1 MSIELTVKDYTYS
14 NQDSKF
20 SNIKDFKGDISYVY
34 VENTLTTDLYDS
46 KEEKNKETIHLKEKK
61 VKKETV
67 VNKTNDQVDTGEI
80 FKNKDISKEKE
91 EKFEPISF
99 EDLFNDDF

>member
-1 MSIELTVKDYTYS
+1 MEIKEIE
-14 NQDSKF
+14 
-20 SNIKDFKGDISYVY
+20 IKDR
-34 VENTLTTDLYDS
+34 
-46 KEEKNKETIHLKEKK
+46 TIHLKEKK

-80 FKNKDISKEKE
+80 FKNKDISEEKE